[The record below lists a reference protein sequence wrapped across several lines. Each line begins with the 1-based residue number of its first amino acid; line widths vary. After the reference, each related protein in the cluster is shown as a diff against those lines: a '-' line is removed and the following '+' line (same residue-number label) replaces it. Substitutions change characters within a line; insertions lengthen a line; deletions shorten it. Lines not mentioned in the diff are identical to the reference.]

1 VAVRDY
7 YFFSN
12 YSKIISNFYSF
23 RRIVI
28 MKSITTQAAEE
39 VYLHSKRVFS
49 LFILTLLLFSS
60 FLILNQNAEAQLF
73 CPMSAID
80 QITDETAGNS
90 SQTSINADGR
100 RITFTSDANIGGGNP
115 EGNFEIYL
123 FDTVAGIIT
132 QITDETAGASLVG
145 ASTSINADGTRIAF
159 TSDANI
165 GGGNPEGNFE
175 IYLFD
180 TATGIITQITDET
193 AGISADAVISGD
205 GTRIAFESNADIN
218 MGNPDGNAE
227 VYLIVCFDPPAH
239 PDPVR
244 MGSNRYGGSIGDSR
258 IYGYEKKESNF
269 LID

>member
-1 VAVRDY
+1 
-7 YFFSN
+7 
-12 YSKIISNFYSF
+12 
-23 RRIVI
+23 

-90 SQTSINADGR
+90 LE
-100 RITFTSDANIGGGNP
+100 P
-115 EGNFEIYL
+115 
-123 FDTVAGIIT
+123 
-132 QITDETAGASLVG
+132 
-145 ASTSINADGTRIAF
+145 SINADGTRIGF
-159 TSDANI
+159 TS
-165 GGGNPEGNFE
+165 E
-175 IYLFD
+175 
-180 TATGIITQITDET
+180 
-193 AGISADAVISGD
+193 
-205 GTRIAFESNADIN
+205 ADIN